1 MEQRRVSDEKQSK
14 YVYPPAP
21 YMVGLD
27 WIEWRVAEPAKLAAT
42 LLKLGFTARSPL
54 GEYPRVA
61 IGGLVIALR
70 PASADEPLPPQ
81 ASLVIQIAVNDI
93 DRHFTE
99 LQYMALP
106 VTRPVE
112 QPRGDIAFEW
122 RDPSGLCFRFV
133 GPKRLESDPTH
144 E

>member
-1 MEQRRVSDEKQSK
+1 MSDQKQSK

-27 WIEWRVAEPAKLAAT
+27 WIEWRVADPMTLAAT
-42 LLKLGFTARSPL
+42 LLKVGFTARGPL
-54 GEYPRVA
+54 GDDPRVA

-70 PASADEPLPPQ
+70 PAAADTKPP
-81 ASLVIQIAVNDI
+81 ATSSLVLQIAVNDI
-93 DRHFTE
+93 DKHFAE
-99 LQYMALP
+99 LNYMGLP
-106 VTRPVE
+106 VSRPVE

-122 RDPSGLCFRFV
+122 RDPSGLTFRFV
-133 GPKRLESDPTH
+133 GPKRLEGDPTY